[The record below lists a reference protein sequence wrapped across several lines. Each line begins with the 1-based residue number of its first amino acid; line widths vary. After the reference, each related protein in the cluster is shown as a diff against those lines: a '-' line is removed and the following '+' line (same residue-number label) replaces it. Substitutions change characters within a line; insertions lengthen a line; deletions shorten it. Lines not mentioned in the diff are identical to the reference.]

1 MLTKRNF
8 KPGDWVIFRKTK
20 STPHPGKR
28 AENVVPAKGG
38 DSYTYTVDKF
48 WVVQDVRPDG
58 TLLLRTRRGKL
69 HTIPANDLSLRGANW
84 WDRLRYRSR
93 FEAIELEGHAD
104 PSAHIAAEKPKQRD

>member
-1 MLTKRNF
+1 MLKKRNF

-48 WVVQDVRPDG
+48 WIVQEVRPDG
-58 TLLLRTRRGKL
+58 NLVLRTRRGKL
-69 HTIPANDLSLRGANW
+69 HTIPATDFSLRPANW
-84 WDRLRYRSR
+84 WDRFRHRAR
-93 FEAIELEGHAD
+93 FEAIELED
-104 PSAHIAAEKPKQRD
+104 DKPDSEPAPKRRD